1 LVLPKIKEDE
11 EIIKVS
17 PSRSSYVDVNYFE
30 ETMGEDKQ
38 NQNFKTY
45 AC

>member
-1 LVLPKIKEDE
+1 VLPPINLSE

-17 PSRSSYVDVNYFE
+17 PSRSSYVDVAYFE
-30 ETMGEDKQ
+30 ETMGEDKL
-38 NQNFKTY
+38 NHNFKTY